1 MKAVIYENY
10 GLPEVLKIKEVEK
23 PILKKNEMLVKV
35 KASSVTAG
43 SLWIRSGNYPSSIFF
58 TLMLRLMFGLRKP
71 KKPILGYEF
80 AGEIESIGAGVKNF
94 SVGDKVFGTTTGLRQ
109 GSYAEYLCVPEKW
122 KHGVVHPMPKNL
134 SFEKAAAVPIG
145 GMTAVDILKKANI
158 QKNQKVLIYGASG
171 SVGTYAVQL
180 AKNFGALVT
189 GVCSTANIDLVKSIG
204 AVNVID
210 YTKVSL
216 SNIDEKYDVI
226 FDAVGKIS
234 KKLCK
239 DILNKK
245 GKYLTVKSVTSEKQE
260 YMIYL
265 KELIESKK
273 IKPIIDTVYP
283 MDKIVSAH
291 MYVEKGHKKG
301 NVVIKID

>member
-58 TLMLRLMFGLRKP
+58 TLMLRLIFGLRKP

-80 AGEIESIGAGVKNF
+80 AGEIESIGAGVKKF